1 MSLYAWIIIG
11 TIAGPIALSFDKK
24 VHFYKYFKFLFP
36 ALITVGLLFILWDE
50 FFTRNQVWG
59 FTPKYLM
66 EIYIGNLPLEEV
78 LFFLVVPYACVFI
91 YEVLQAYFPKVNL
104 IRFAHLFAFAF
115 TFAGLFFAMMNLE
128 KWYTVSACSLTAL
141 LTIWVYFIN
150 KKKWYGNFAFA
161 YVVALIP
168 FLIVNGILTGAITD
182 EPVVWYSEMHIMGP
196 RIYTIPVED
205 LFYNYA
211 MLLPVIGIYEFLKT
225 KWGNV
230 LLNKN

>member
-1 MSLYAWIIIG
+1 
-11 TIAGPIALSFDKK
+11 
-24 VHFYKYFKFLFP
+24 
-36 ALITVGLLFILWDE
+36 
-50 FFTRNQVWG
+50 
-59 FTPKYLM
+59 M

-91 YEVLQAYFPKVNL
+91 YEVLRAYFPKVNL
-104 IRFAHLFAFAF
+104 IRFAHIFAFAF

-161 YVVALIP
+161 YVIAMIP

-211 MLLPVIGIYEFLKT
+211 MLLPVVGIYEFLKT
-225 KWGNV
+225 KWQSSM
-230 LLNKN
+230 LINKN

>member
-11 TIAGPIALSFDKK
+11 TIAGPFALSFDKK
-24 VHFYKYFKFLFP
+24 VHFYKFFKYLAP
-36 ALITVGLLFILWDE
+36 PLLGVGILFILWDE

-104 IRFAHLFAFAF
+104 IRFAHLFAFSF

-141 LTIWVYFIN
+141 LTIWLYFIN
-150 KKKWYGNFAFA
+150 KKKWYGYFAFT
-161 YVVALIP
+161 YLVAIIP

-182 EPVVWYSEMHIMGP
+182 QPVVWYSEMHIMGP

-211 MLLPVIGIYEFLKT
+211 MLLPVIAIFEYLKK
-225 KWGNV
+225 KWGYR
-230 LLNKN
+230 KGQ